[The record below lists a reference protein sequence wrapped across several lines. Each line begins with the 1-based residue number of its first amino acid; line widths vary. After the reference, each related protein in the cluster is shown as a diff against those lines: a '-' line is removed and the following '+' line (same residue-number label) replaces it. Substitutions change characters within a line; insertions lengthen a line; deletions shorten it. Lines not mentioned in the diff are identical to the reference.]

1 MPSMFEDT
9 TMKLVKQIGDSEL
22 RPVKSL
28 LDATKI
34 RPFSL
39 IRRNKPRSLFWKP
52 SDVPLDISVM
62 HILKP
67 SSSVPDAAGK
77 VPFQFR
83 DRVAKQLQ
91 GSGSV
96 TAGPQVSLL
105 GSTAESQGA
114 SLECQIVTHRDTTWE
129 DLQQRTLK
137 DPEPCFLKQCREA
150 GVKLYVV
157 TETVELVKGC
167 VLEDCSS
174 VDLWGKFSIPW
185 NTFVKTDGQ
194 GGAHRVSQRELTV
207 PAGSV
212 MAYKRKQLVFLG
224 NTCGILL
231 FADDDNQETFLEGKV
246 QRQGGGVIVNTGKWN
261 GCSDLRTAFASRL
274 ALMPRA
280 DFKCL
285 QEEVSEKVSAA
296 QHSKNMKDVL
306 FSGIRAMLGDR
317 EALQD
322 LVNML
327 EWEPLGHM
335 TGPGGTILNEL
346 RKDTSSAR
354 VSSAQLILY
363 LLDAI
368 LVLSDVQH
376 DLLIQSM
383 ERKILV
389 QQQNLVRSILEPN
402 FKCSQRIPFTLRL
415 MLLAPLHGKNLAITY
430 DLLNEC
436 GLKMKPNRPW
446 STWDPE
452 AKEPLCALYGTLSV
466 LQQLAEP

>member
-105 GSTAESQGA
+105 GSIAESQGA

-174 VDLWGKFSIPW
+174 VDLWGKFSVPW

-194 GGAHRVSQRELTV
+194 GGARRVSQRELTV
-207 PAGSV
+207 PAGSA

-231 FADDDNQETFLEGKV
+231 FVDDDNQETFLEERV
-246 QRQGGGVIVNTGKWN
+246 QKP
-261 GCSDLRTAFASRL
+261 L
-274 ALMPRA
+274 ARY
-280 DFKCL
+280 FKCL

-346 RKDTSSAR
+346 REDTSSAR

-368 LVLSDVQH
+368 LVLSDVQR
-376 DLLIQSM
+376 DLLAQSM
-383 ERKILV
+383 DRKILL
-389 QQQNLVRSILEPN
+389 QQQYLVRSILEPN

-436 GLKMKPNRPW
+436 GLKMELNRPW